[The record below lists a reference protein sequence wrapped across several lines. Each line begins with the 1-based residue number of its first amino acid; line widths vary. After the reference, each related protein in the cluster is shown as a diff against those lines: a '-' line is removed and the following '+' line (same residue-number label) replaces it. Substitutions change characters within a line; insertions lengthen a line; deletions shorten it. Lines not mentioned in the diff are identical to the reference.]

1 MNIFFSSKLLK
12 EHESK
17 YEPLGH
23 DETFKIMEE
32 ILAMQ
37 IGINTEQVSFVFFN
51 KFFFAY
57 LDRSPAFLIF

>member
-1 MNIFFSSKLLK
+1 MNIFFFSKLLK

-37 IGINTEQVSFVFFN
+37 IGINTEQVSFVILTS
-51 KFFFAY
+51 FFAY

>member
-1 MNIFFSSKLLK
+1 M

-23 DETFKIMEE
+23 DESFNIMEE

-37 IGINTEQVSFVFFN
+37 IGLNADQV
-51 KFFFAY
+51 KKK
-57 LDRSPAFLIF
+57 RSESSSLFKQC